1 MAALSVNYRKLLE
14 IHPDNPDPSQH
25 VMSASTLSK
34 PASFSRSTTMPT
46 GKPSLKDVMA
56 AQKAA
61 VAAKARTLPSRPG
74 SAQSSFSPD
83 KVPAPSVS
91 GGLNSKPV
99 RPMKAARRI
108 EVPRPA
114 TADPYSVRRSTK
126 TETATTPGQTAMRLK
141 SKLPSPVASPSKT
154 RPNSRRV
161 GSPVVAPISHPS
173 RPKNDFISPSK
184 ADEEL
189 TMVLPTS
196 IRPSSK
202 GSSSVKESAPYPE
215 LEILQVY
222 EDPATNPS
230 QQAPPSPIPK
240 APVLHELT
248 LNEPSNP
255 NVPSPARI
263 QSQQELKRGAQE
275 SVPSSMSAENGQRL
289 VNSGINRIEAGTLD
303 IYGYRQLQKLI
314 KTHSDLWS
322 GSQTFSPLLNALL
335 RCLERP
341 IESSHS
347 RTPSK
352 SKIHQ
357 PIAPAKKNE
366 PSKEV
371 LKTLDL
377 RSQALAT
384 IREMFNHNQPLFAP
398 HLSQTLCSLLLSRRH
413 YDQAYH
419 IITSYDMLSASLV
432 EVADPSPTIAAILD
446 QLSSPSAAVTAA
458 AAAADNKN
466 STTSMSVNV
475 LRGLLHN
482 ASKHN
487 IVLPQSQIQRL
498 GAFTVAAL
506 QNNDPD
512 VRRAITEYSNELYRH
527 AGQGFWDLLADAPE
541 QARNVVAWSLAKK
554 GTLETRERTAT

>member
-1 MAALSVNYRKLLE
+1 MAALSASYRKLLE
-14 IHPDNPDPSQH
+14 NHPDNPDPSQH
-25 VMSASTLSK
+25 AMSASTTGK
-34 PASFSRSTTMPT
+34 PPSFARSTTLAT
-46 GKPSLKDVMA
+46 SKPSLKEVMA

-61 VAAKARTLPSRPG
+61 AAAKARILPSRPG

-114 TADPYSVRRSTK
+114 TADPYSVRRSAK
-126 TETATTPGQTAMRLK
+126 PETTVTPGQSAIRPRT
-141 SKLPSPVASPSKT
+141 KLPSPVASPSKT
-154 RPNSRRV
+154 KAKPRRV
-161 GSPVVAPISHPS
+161 GSPVVAPISHPARAKDDTS
-173 RPKNDFISPSK
+173 SPSK
-184 ADEEL
+184 SDEEL

-196 IRPSSK
+196 LRPSSR
-202 GSSSVKESAPYPE
+202 GNTSAKDNAAYPE

-222 EDPATNPS
+222 EDPATNPG
-230 QQAPPSPIPK
+230 QQTSPPPAPK
-240 APVLHELT
+240 AQVLHELT

-255 NVPSPARI
+255 YAPSPARI

-303 IYGYRQLQKLI
+303 IYGYRQLQKII
-314 KTHSDLWS
+314 KTQSDLWT
-322 GSQTFSPLLNALL
+322 GSRTFGPLLGALL
-335 RCLERP
+335 KCLERP
-341 IESSHS
+341 IEISHS

-384 IREMFNHNQPLFAP
+384 IREMFNHNQALFIP
-398 HLSQTLCSLLLSRRH
+398 HLSQTICSLLLSRRH

-419 IITSYDMLSASLV
+419 IVTSYDVLSASLV
-432 EVADPSPTIAAILD
+432 EVADPSPTIAAVLD
-446 QLSSPSAAVTAA
+446 QLSSPSVPL
-458 AAAADNKN
+458 AAADNKN

-482 ASKHN
+482 ASQHN

-512 VRRAITEYSNELYRH
+512 VRRAITDYSNELYRH

-541 QARNVVAWSLAKK
+541 QARNVVAWSLAKR
-554 GTLETRERTAT
+554 GTLETRDRTAA